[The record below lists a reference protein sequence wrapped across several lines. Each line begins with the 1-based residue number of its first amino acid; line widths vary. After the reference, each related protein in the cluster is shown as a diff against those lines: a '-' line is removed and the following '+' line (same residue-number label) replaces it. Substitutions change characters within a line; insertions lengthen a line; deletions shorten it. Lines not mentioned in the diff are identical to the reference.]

1 MTFTR
6 SFIELHVRL
15 LNERTTE
22 VFRPT
27 RALKLGGGLFKLVAS
42 PDYDSVGE
50 AWEFLPGAT
59 VRVAFHH
66 GSTGD
71 FPVAIKA

>member
-6 SFIELHVRL
+6 SFIELYVRL
-15 LNERTTE
+15 LDEGTE

-42 PDYDSVGE
+42 SNYDPARE
-50 AWEFLPGAT
+50 TWEHSPGAT
-59 VRVAFHH
+59 VRVELHH
-66 GSTGD
+66 GVSGD
-71 FPVAIKA
+71 FPLAVRP

>member
-15 LNERTTE
+15 LNPGTE

-42 PDYDSVGE
+42 PDYDPGHE
-50 AWEFLPGAT
+50 MWEHLPGST
-59 VRVAFHH
+59 VRVELHR
-66 GSTGD
+66 GTKGD
-71 FPVAIKA
+71 FPIAVRP

>member
-15 LNERTTE
+15 LNGDAET
-22 VFRPT
+22 FRPT

-42 PDYDSVGE
+42 PSYDSDGL
-50 AWEFLPGAT
+50 AWEFLPGT
-59 VRVAFHH
+59 QVRVEMH
-66 GSTGD
+66 GGPNGS
-71 FPVAIKA
+71 FPIAVKA

>member
-1 MTFTR
+1 MSFTR

-15 LNERTTE
+15 LNEGTE

-42 PDYDSVGE
+42 PDYDSE
-50 AWEFLPGAT
+50 DETWEHLPGAT
-59 VRVAFHH
+59 VRVEFHR
-66 GSTGD
+66 GSSGD
-71 FPVAIKA
+71 FPIAVKP